1 MKEIVG
7 LMDFEEN
14 SCWISCLDG
23 IVSMGGLD
31 LEGRIILAI
40 FQLYFESSVFRWKG
54 KERF

>member
-40 FQLYFESSVFRWKG
+40 FQLYFESSVFQIGRAHV
-54 KERF
+54 